1 MPIYDYECQTCG
13 HVAEVLHRI
22 SELTE
27 PNEETLKE
35 ITCPIEGHGIMQRLV
50 SAPHLANMQ
59 GGVSVPEKVILNKK
73 QQQRKK
79 RSSTHFKNEVL
90 PTLKAGEKR
99 HFEKKLKNIKGDH
112 EKM

>member
-1 MPIYDYECQTCG
+1 MPIYDYECNTCG
-13 HVAEVLHRI
+13 HVVEVLHRI

-27 PNEETLKE
+27 PNSETLKE
-35 ITCPIEGHGIMQRLV
+35 ITCPVEGHGVMQRLV

-59 GGVSVPEKVILNKK
+59 GGVSVPEGKILADK
-73 QQQRKK
+73 QSQRKV
-79 RSSTHFKNEVL
+79 RSRTHFKNEIL

-99 HFEKKLKNIKGDH
+99 HFEKKLKKYKGDH